1 VGQSSRFGAKEMS
14 ALSPGEISLA
24 YLLPTPQQT
33 RLALAGVTVLL
44 FGLVALGPFATKP
57 LPQVNGFIPALDAT
71 IFVTD
76 FVTAC
81 LLLTHFSVT
90 RSRAILALACGYLF
104 SALIVIAHGLAFPGA
119 FSPTGNFDGSRF
131 TTFRIYLFWHLGLPA
146 SIFAYVW
153 LREKDRRMV
162 GTRAPTTRVAIYSV
176 ASVLALVSCIVW
188 LGTGDELPPWDGLGN
203 DLRVSLWLT
212 ILTMLTCATALSVL
226 WRFRLSALDQ
236 WLMVVMV
243 ALMVELTL
251 TALLGGLRPRLFTL
265 GFYTG
270 RVFSLVTSTAVLTG
284 LLAET
289 ARLYDR
295 LARANMLVE
304 LAHANRVATMGQ
316 LTASIAH
323 EVNQPIAALLTNA
336 ETAVRWLAH
345 QPPNFEKAK
354 QSIDR
359 IISDGRRTADIV
371 GRIRGFSKNAP
382 VQTENLQ
389 MNEIILEVLGLGSS
403 FNI

>member
-1 VGQSSRFGAKEMS
+1 LSSPRTKHLRISVGASESSTSVYGEAFFNSLLDETRRTVDLDHSSDGPYGSTSPRFASTQRNHASRQVSTDFCNKICQYATA
-14 ALSPGEISLA
+14 ALKTA
-24 YLLPTPQQT
+24 T
-33 RLALAGVTVLL
+33 
-44 FGLVALGPFATKP
+44 LVALELAK
-57 LPQVNGFIPALDAT
+57 
-71 IFVTD
+71 
-76 FVTAC
+76 
-81 LLLTHFSVT
+81 FSVT

-251 TALLGGLRPRLFTL
+251 TAL
-265 GFYTG
+265 
-270 RVFSLVTSTAVLTG
+270 
-284 LLAET
+284 
-289 ARLYDR
+289 
-295 LARANMLVE
+295 
-304 LAHANRVATMGQ
+304 
-316 LTASIAH
+316 
-323 EVNQPIAALLTNA
+323 
-336 ETAVRWLAH
+336 
-345 QPPNFEKAK
+345 
-354 QSIDR
+354 
-359 IISDGRRTADIV
+359 
-371 GRIRGFSKNAP
+371 
-382 VQTENLQ
+382 
-389 MNEIILEVLGLGSS
+389 
-403 FNI
+403 